1 MVRYKNRNLLLQI
14 RTPDKKYCGVYLTPN
29 TLREAIL
36 KALRYFLPTK
46 NKQLNRNKSQ
56 KCSRDELEC
65 CGGKFKSEVRQLLDE
80 FSSDYSPYARTCQ
93 SQMCAAFC
101 DGTRTRQ

>member
-14 RTPDKKYCGVYLTPN
+14 RTPDKQYCGVYLTPN

-36 KALRYFLPTK
+36 KALRYFTGEK
-46 NKQLNRNKSQ
+46 KELNRNQ

-65 CGGKFKSEVRQLLDE
+65 CGGKFKSEVCELLDE
-80 FSSDYSPYARTCQ
+80 FSSDYSAYARTCQ

-101 DGTRTRQ
+101 DGARTRQ